1 MDAGGVDMKT
11 VVIAIAT
18 LALLGPAL
26 AGAQSSAP
34 QTPPAAQTPPAPAT
48 PPPAPGSPSTPA
60 PDPAQPR
67 TQAPGTPGAP
77 APRAPDAP
85 ADRAPG
91 EGRIFGLSPL
101 VAVIFGLIILGVII
115 ALMASRRRDD
125 VVVDTRIDTP
135 LPPERPLGTTES
147 EIERER
153 RRRAS

>member
-1 MDAGGVDMKT
+1 MKT

-26 AGAQSSAP
+26 AGAQSPTP

-85 ADRAPG
+85 AAPADGVPG

-115 ALMASRRRDD
+115 ALMAGRRRDD
-125 VVVDTRIDTP
+125 VAVDTRIDAP
-135 LPPERPLGTTES
+135 LPPERPLGTPES